1 MQMTIGKKII
11 LGFSVLA
18 VISIFTAALNRYEHS
33 KVEIALEK
41 LSQASEAKNFFSDFK
56 GRVTNNTLAYMD
68 AIVDKDS
75 KAVDAG
81 LKEDIANFQSWYDS
95 NRQAFLDYGKSQNV
109 ESAALDFDLQIKK
122 YLEAGQG
129 LIKDIEAG
137 QIDGLAKYD
146 DDIDGINDLLQD
158 VLAGFL
164 ELNEKNLNYAR
175 TEMNMVT
182 NRISQITMMSSAIIT
197 LLAIFVAIY
206 LVKIVNSTLLS
217 VSSSLNH
224 SAVKVTE
231 QAENMSGLS
240 DQLSNATKSQA
251 AALQQTAAAIEQISS
266 MVTRNSDSAKKSLDF
281 SQTCQ
286 KDAESGKSAVEDMIH
301 SVEEISTSNAEVMNK
316 INEGNQ
322 QIADI
327 ANLITAIGDK
337 TKVIN
342 DIVFQTKL
350 LSFNASVEAA
360 RAGEHGKGFAVVAEE
375 VGNLATMSGNAAK
388 EINEMLQSS
397 VEQVNRIV
405 QHTSQ
410 NVEDSMRSGV
420 GKVENGVVMAKR
432 CGEILER
439 IVSSVTEVGHMM
451 QSISVASDEQSQ
463 GIAEISQAVNK
474 LEEVT
479 QTNVKTAQNCADSA
493 QTLKAESTTMN
504 ESVEVLEKSVSG
516 SGQKLVSLLTF
527 KRREKTES
535 HAAPE
540 KTQKA
545 SIQNE
550 KPSFKA
556 KSVSTKK
563 TIAASSVDSPKQSVS
578 NKVIALKPKVST
590 PVKPVV
596 SKTVEV
602 KATSEKRSMVA
613 GSDMIPSS
621 ADPRFEE
628 V

>member
-18 VISIFTAALNRYEHS
+18 VISILTAALNRYEHT
-33 KVEIALEK
+33 KVELALSK
-41 LSQASEAKNFFSDFK
+41 LSHASEAKNFFSDFK

-81 LKEDIANFQSWYDS
+81 LKEDIVNFQAWYES
-95 NRQAFLDYGKSQNV
+95 NQKTFLDYGKAQNV
-109 ESAALDFDLQIKK
+109 EAAAMDFDVKIKK
-122 YLEAGQG
+122 YLEAGNG

-146 DDIDGINDLLQD
+146 DDIDGIHDELQD
-158 VLAGFL
+158 VLSGFL
-164 ELNEKNLNYAR
+164 DLNEKNLNFAK

-182 NRISQITMMSSAIIT
+182 NRISQITMMSSGIIT

-231 QAENMSGLS
+231 EAENMTGLS

-286 KDAESGKSAVEDMIH
+286 KDAQSGKAAVEDMIH
-301 SVEEISTSNAEVMNK
+301 SVEEISSSNAEVMKK

-397 VEQVNRIV
+397 VEQVNKIV
-405 QHTSQ
+405 LHTSQ
-410 NVEDSMRSGV
+410 NVEESMRSGV
-420 GKVENGVVMAKR
+420 GKVESGVVMAKR

-463 GIAEISQAVNK
+463 GISEISQAVNK
-474 LEEVT
+474 FEEVT

-493 QTLKAESTTMN
+493 QTLKTESATMN

-527 KRREKTES
+527 KRREKVEKEAVPVVS
-535 HAAPE
+535 QKPKALFE
-540 KTQKA
+540 KTKVQA
-545 SIQNE
+545 
-550 KPSFKA
+550 KPAIA
-556 KSVSTKK
+556 KKSTP
-563 TIAASSVDSPKQSVS
+563 APVAPA
-578 NKVIALKPKVST
+578 KVVALKPKASA
-590 PVKPVV
+590 PVKKAIETK
-596 SKTVEV
+596 SKPQT
-602 KATSEKRSMVA
+602 EKMAMVA